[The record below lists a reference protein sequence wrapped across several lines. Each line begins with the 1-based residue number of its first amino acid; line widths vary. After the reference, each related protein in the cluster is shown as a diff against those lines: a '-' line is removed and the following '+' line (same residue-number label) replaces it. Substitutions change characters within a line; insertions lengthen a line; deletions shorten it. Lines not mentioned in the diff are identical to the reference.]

1 MNKNILIVDDDK
13 RLRELLKDYLTEK
26 NLQVYQSEDYNE
38 AKEILSL
45 VLFDLI
51 ILDRMM
57 PSGDGIELIEHI
69 KQFSNTPIIML
80 TAMGEDKD
88 KIDGLKIGADDYL
101 AKPFEPKELLLRIK
115 NILDKTKK
123 IDQKRIIEFENIKI
137 DLNKQIIF
145 KNKKEFRIN
154 NTEKIILEKMINN
167 PGKTFSREK
176 LVI

>member
-57 PSGDGIELIEHI
+57 PSGDGMEPVSYTH
-69 KQFSNTPIIML
+69 L
-80 TAMGEDKD
+80 T
-88 KIDGLKIGADDYL
+88 L
-101 AKPFEPKELLLRIK
+101 P
-115 NILDKTKK
+115 TS
-123 IDQKRIIEFENIKI
+123 
-137 DLNKQIIF
+137 
-145 KNKKEFRIN
+145 
-154 NTEKIILEKMINN
+154 
-167 PGKTFSREK
+167 SR
-176 LVI
+176 V